1 MRTVTIVVAMLDIA
15 AWLLVA
21 VVTLVLGSEAAT
33 RGVVGDAALAV
44 TALVLATG
52 VPALALA
59 LADSVPRTALM
70 LALAFPPVL
79 AMTVAAWA

>member
-21 VVTLVLGSEAAT
+21 VVALLLGSDAAT
-33 RGVVGDAALAV
+33 RGVVGDAPLAV
-44 TALVLATG
+44 TALILATA